1 MLSDISTYNFKGSI
15 DDNTIDR
22 IYSYEPTGVENVT
35 NSNRAIIIPNPS
47 QDFVNI
53 RVTSKDFSEDKIWL
67 TGKMGS
73 IARTVQFLLILIS
86 VAFSP
91 IYGSN
96 DTKWIPM
103 SLSSEDGLSNS
114 AITCIHQD
122 SEGLMWFGT
131 WDGLNRY
138 DGSNIVI
145 FKPDFFDTR
154 SLSNNI
160 IRNLLEDKHN
170 NLWIV
175 TSKDINRFLS
185 NTMSFKS
192 YFSGNEYL
200 PVREQNL
207 KACIG
212 PDSTLYI
219 SLMRFGLFYYDET
232 RDVFTEIN
240 LPGMSEPEQKNNIGL
255 AGANTNKLYLLGHD
269 GKVFAYTKKSVF
281 EKLYEI
287 DLGIYQDLR
296 FEKHWFIESEKDTY
310 LAIAIETGGLFMMN
324 METREMMRIN
334 EHDEQLSVTTVN
346 QAQGTKEFWVG
357 TDNGSVYK
365 LSLNRIPELTLMD
378 ENMSDLFSKKVKIW
392 TIKQTGDD
400 LLWIGTDGNG
410 VYRYITKGKP
420 FFNIKKGSS
429 ESGSLGHNIVRSIY
443 KDRTGNLW
451 VGTRGDGLNKIS
463 PNKDQRISYNVD
475 NGLSNNAVL
484 SLNMDEY
491 SNLWIGVD
499 GEGIDMLE
507 QSSGKIFHFPEDF
520 TNGSVQEFGYVYSI
534 CIDAFGSMWLGT
546 SGYGIVNM
554 DVTRDNRGRYS
565 LKKYQQI
572 RYNQER
578 EGLRS
583 DIVYSIVEESPNI
596 LWLGT
601 RGGGLHRLNTLNS
614 SFELFSMRDNKE
626 KRIIDDD
633 VLSLCMASNQKLWVG
648 TSGGLTVLNLAYKPY
663 QFVHYTERSGM
674 PNNTVHGI
682 MEDASGDIWIS
693 TNQGLSKLVTSKG
706 IFLNFNKTDGLLNSE
721 FTDGAFYNDTTS
733 QLLYFGGVEGLD
745 WFNPIDIEPS
755 DNFPPIILNE
765 FRLNNNLVIPG
776 DSSLI
781 LNTKLNNTREINL
794 KHNQNFFSISFT
806 TLNYYNSQK
815 CQFAYYLEGFNNTW
829 NNVGNLRIA
838 SFTNVPPGKY
848 VLKVKATN
856 EDGIFGAEVHE
867 IAIIIHPP
875 YWNTYTAYLVYL
887 LSFGLILY
895 LLIKFLKRR
904 AKERRE
910 VEIGKI
916 ERKKTEEI
924 SRYKLQFFTDIAHEF
939 RTPLTLIL
947 APAAVLEEKLSANSR
962 LGHYARSI
970 FQNASRLQKLI
981 SELIEFR
988 KVETNNMSLS
998 VGNYDLV
1005 QYISKLLKAF
1015 EVYDKLNAVSL
1026 KFIHSKP
1033 NLEAWIDPE
1042 KFEKILLNL
1051 VSNAI
1056 KYTPAGGK
1064 VEIELEELTGY
1075 FQLVIRDTGIGIP
1088 PEYLDKIFDRFYH
1101 HGNNIHNSKMSKE
1114 SGGVGLSLTRGL
1126 VKLHK
1131 GTITAKNLPGGG
1143 SLFKVVIPNRK
1154 EDFENHLADDIL
1166 KHSSEKIALKVA
1178 EEFEAAHIFEVNEK
1192 EIVLE
1197 NDTREY
1203 SLLVVDD
1210 NSEVCNLVESIFV
1223 ENYFIF
1229 KATDGKQALSI
1240 LEKEPI
1246 DLMISDVLMP
1256 EMDGL
1261 ELTKIIKTDINTSHI
1276 PVILLTAK
1284 TEIEHRIKGL
1294 EVGADSY
1301 IPKPFHPRHLRVRI
1315 EKLIA
1320 NRELFRRS
1328 FREHNEDQ
1336 SRSELLKGLG
1346 QADQKLLSSL
1356 IESIEEKMSDADLNA
1371 EFLSEYMAMS
1381 KTQLYRKIKAL
1392 TGLTPHGLI
1401 KNLRLKKA
1409 AFILKKG
1416 EKTVSE
1422 VFYETGFNS
1431 RSYFYQTFKEE
1442 FGVPPGNYVDNV

>member
-1 MLSDISTYNFKGSI
+1 LKYNKLWIQGNRNSILRSLSIYKAH
-15 DDNTIDR
+15 TI
-22 IYSYEPTGVENVT
+22 N
-35 NSNRAIIIPNPS
+35 
-47 QDFVNI
+47 
-53 RVTSKDFSEDKIWL
+53 
-67 TGKMGS
+67 

-86 VAFSP
+86 FAFSSV
-91 IYGSN
+91 YGST

-138 DGSNIVI
+138 DGSNIIV
-145 FKPDFFDTR
+145 FKPDFFDNK

-170 NLWIV
+170 NLWVV

-185 NTMSFKS
+185 NTMSFES

-212 PDSTLYI
+212 PDSTLYV
-219 SLMRFGLFYYDET
+219 SLMRFGLSYYDEA
-232 RDVFTEIN
+232 RDVFLGKI
-240 LPGMSEPEQKNNIGL
+240 LPGMSDLEQKNIIGL
-255 AGANTNKLYLLGHD
+255 AGGNMNKLYLLGHE

-281 EKLYEI
+281 EKLYEN
-287 DLGIYQDLR
+287 DLGIYEDLR
-296 FEKHWFIESEKDTY
+296 FEKHWFIEGEKDTY
-310 LAIAIETGGLFMMN
+310 LAIAIETGGLFVMS
-324 METREMMRIN
+324 METKEMMRIS
-334 EHDEQLSVTTVN
+334 EHDELLSVTTVN
-346 QAQGTKEFWVG
+346 QAQGTEEFWVG
-357 TDNGSVYK
+357 TDDGSVYK

-410 VYRYITKGKP
+410 VYRYIRKGKP

-429 ESGSLGHNIVRSIY
+429 ESGSIGHNIVRSIY
-443 KDRTGNLW
+443 KDKTGNLW

-463 PNKDQRISYNVD
+463 PENNQRISYNVD

-499 GEGIDMLE
+499 REGIDMLE

-520 TNGSVQEFGYVYSI
+520 TNGSDQEFGYVYSI

-554 DVTRDNRGRYS
+554 EVYRDNRGRYV
-565 LKKYQQI
+565 LKKYRQI
-572 RYNQER
+572 KYNQGS

-583 DIVYSIVEESPNI
+583 DIVYSIVEERPNV

-601 RGGGLHRLNTLNS
+601 RGGGLHRFNSLNN
-614 SFELFSMRDNKE
+614 SFELFNVRDNEE
-626 KRIIDDD
+626 KGFIYDD
-633 VLSLCMASNQKLWVG
+633 VLSLCMGSNQKLWVG
-648 TSGGLTVLNLAYKPY
+648 TSGGLSVLNLSYKPY
-663 QFVHYTERSGM
+663 QFVHYSERSGM

-682 MEDASGDIWIS
+682 MEDAVGNIWIS
-693 TNQGLSKLVTSKG
+693 TNQGLSKLVVAEDV
-706 IFLNFNKTDGLLNSE
+706 FLNFNKTDGLQNSE
-721 FTDGAFYNDTTS
+721 FTDGAFYNDTTAK
-733 QLLYFGGVEGLD
+733 LLYFGGVDGLD
-745 WFNPIDIEPS
+745 WFNPLEIEPS
-755 DNFPPIILNE
+755 DNFPPIILSE
-765 FRLNNNLVIPG
+765 FRLNNKPVMPG

-781 LNTKLNNTREINL
+781 LKTRLNTTREIDL

-829 NNVGNLRIA
+829 NNVGNLRTA

-848 VLKVKATN
+848 ILKVRATN
-856 EDGIFGAEVHE
+856 EDGIFGDKIRE

-875 YWNTYTAYLVYL
+875 YWNTFAAYLVYL
-887 LSFGLILY
+887 LIFGLILFY
-895 LLIKFLKRR
+895 LLIFLKRR
-904 AKERRE
+904 AKEHRE

-916 ERKKTEEI
+916 ERTKTEEI
-924 SRYKLQFFTDIAHEF
+924 NRYKLQFFTDIAHEF

-947 APAAVLEEKLSANSR
+947 APAAVLEDKLSEKRR

-981 SELIEFR
+981 TELIEFR
-988 KVETNNMSLS
+988 KVETNSMSLS
-998 VGNYDLV
+998 VGRYDLV
-1005 QYISKLLKAF
+1005 QYISKLMKAF
-1015 EVYDKLNAVSL
+1015 EVYDKLNKVTL
-1026 KFIHSKP
+1026 KFLHSKP
-1033 NLEAWIDPE
+1033 KLEAWIDPE

-1064 VEIELEELTGY
+1064 VEIELEELAGY
-1075 FQLVIRDTGIGIP
+1075 FQLVVRDNGIGIP

-1101 HGNNIHNSKMSKE
+1101 HGNNIHNSKMSQE

-1143 SLFKVVIPNRK
+1143 SEFRMVIPNRK
-1154 EDFENHLADDIL
+1154 EEFENDLVDDIR
-1166 KHSSEKIALKVA
+1166 KQSSEKIAMKVA
-1178 EEFEAAHIFEVNEK
+1178 EEFETAHIFEINE
-1192 EIVLE
+1192 EGIVPE

-1210 NSEVCNLVESIFV
+1210 SYEVCNLVESLLID
-1223 ENYFIF
+1223 NYIIY
-1229 KATDGKQALSI
+1229 KANDGKKALEI
-1240 LEKEPI
+1240 LGKESV
-1246 DLMISDVLMP
+1246 DLVISDVVMP
-1256 EMDGL
+1256 ELDGL

-1284 TEIEHRIKGL
+1284 AEIEHRIKGL

-1320 NRELFRRS
+1320 NRELFRKT
-1328 FREHNEDQ
+1328 FREYNENL
-1336 SRSELLKGLG
+1336 SRSELLKGLAPG
-1346 QADQKLLSSL
+1346 DQKLLTSL
-1356 IESIEEKMSDADLNA
+1356 IESIEEKLSDSDLNA
-1371 EFLSEYMAMS
+1371 DYLSEHMYMS

-1401 KNLRLKKA
+1401 NNLRLKKA
-1409 AFILKKG
+1409 ASELKQG

-1442 FGVPPGNYVDNV
+1442 FGVPPGNYVNSD